1 MTSERYGDSIE
12 KSENNY
18 IISNEGG
25 GWVTFKWKSLIT
37 EEKFNYF
44 LIRGENYLTFLPFL
58 RLMILFIRL
67 RNKLARNNLVP
78 C

>member
-1 MTSERYGDSIE
+1 MEIQLKNR
-12 KSENNY
+12 K
-18 IISNEGG
+18 IITLLAKGG
-25 GWVTFKWKSLIT
+25 GEWVTFKWKSLII

-44 LIRGENYLTFLPFL
+44 LIRGENYFTFLPFL